1 MNLAEKPSLPR
12 MEIQLVIWR
21 AEIGLPHLMV
31 VLESAQPPTPP
42 KNPSNT
48 SLLFALSD
56 SSGGA
61 GGQFSDARKARRM
74 LEVLGTG
81 FDGVFLATLGL
92 VFEPLFG
99 DVFSD
104 ATRKAAQKRP
114 N

>member
-1 MNLAEKPSLPR
+1 
-12 MEIQLVIWR
+12 
-21 AEIGLPHLMV
+21 
-31 VLESAQPPTPP
+31 
-42 KNPSNT
+42 
-48 SLLFALSD
+48 
-56 SSGGA
+56 
-61 GGQFSDARKARRM
+61 M

-81 FDGVFLATLGL
+81 FGGMFSATLALPDGKKMQ